1 MATPT
6 HNGVATVAI
15 RAPLGIIQLP
25 TIQPREGEVLVRVE
39 WTASTPLDLH
49 QNDGGLLVE
58 HPQVLGDGVAGT
70 VKSIGPG
77 VQNLAIGDKV
87 FGFCFEESHRKA
99 HQEFV
104 TVPEISLGKV
114 PAGFTLQEAV
124 TLPNNLVTAFHAT
137 TADLGLPLPWP
148 RPANPSPVHANS
160 PILIWGGS
168 SSCGQYAIQILT
180 HWGYKNIIAT
190 ASPVHHDFLRSL
202 GAKAV
207 FDYRDPNVA
216 NLILESAG
224 GANTDGPAVPFIL
237 DCIASKYGSIEK
249 LAKIAQKG
257 SKVAALLPV
266 IVKDASETEA
276 PEYAMDVQ
284 ASADWAEGVEAKGV
298 RTHFYQENV
307 FFKSYLQSTIIPTL
321 LAEGVVKPNKQ
332 KIIEGKTLLE
342 RAQKALDTL
351 RNKAVSGER
360 LVWRISEEGADE

>member
-15 RAPLGIIQLP
+15 RAPLGIIQLS

-58 HPQVLGDGVAGT
+58 HPQVLGDGIAGT
-70 VKSIGPG
+70 VKSVGAG
-77 VQNLAIGDKV
+77 VQNLVVGDKV
-87 FGFCFEESHRKA
+87 FGFCFEESQRKA

-104 TVPEISLGKV
+104 TVPATSLSKL

-180 HWGYKNIIAT
+180 HWGYKNVIAT
-190 ASPVHHDFLRSL
+190 ASPVHHEYLRSL

-207 FDYRDPNVA
+207 FDYRDPNFA
-216 NLILESAG
+216 SLILESAG
-224 GANTDGPAVPFIL
+224 AETADGPAVPFIL
-237 DCIASKYGSIEK
+237 DCIASKYGSLEK
-249 LAKIAQKG
+249 IAKVAQKG
-257 SKVAALLPV
+257 TKVAALLPV
-266 IVKDASETEA
+266 IVKDASDTEA

-284 ASADWAEGVEAKGV
+284 ASADWVEGVEARGV
-298 RTHFYQENV
+298 RTHFYHENV
-307 FFKSYLQSTIIPTL
+307 FFKTHLQPTIIPTL
-321 LAEGVVKPNKQ
+321 LAEGVVRPNKQ
-332 KIIEGKTLLE
+332 RIIEGKTLLE